1 MVYNTILKKL
11 KEQTGIQ
18 GSSLNTVE
26 GLPIATDFPD
36 TSTES
41 ALISA
46 LSATVLL
53 TGEKTTEQFQYGS
66 LDHLLMKGQDGTVFL
81 YKINP
86 QMILTLLAPNNISL
100 GILTLGVK
108 SAIKEINSLKKL

>member
-1 MVYNTILKKL
+1 MVLRKL

-36 TSTES
+36 SSTES

-53 TGEKTTEQFQYGS
+53 TGEKTTIEFQYGS
-66 LDHLLMKGQDGTVFL
+66 LDHLMVKGEHGTVFL
-81 YKINP
+81 YKVNP
-86 QMILTLLAPNNISL
+86 KMILTILAPNNVSL
-100 GILTLGVK
+100 GIFILGVK
-108 SAIKEINSLKKL
+108 KAIKEINSIIKL